1 MRIYANFDK
10 SQSSFIINFDKIENS
25 SSITSISLAPSVP
38 RDSIYPEWH
47 LRDSGLSLCEAFS
60 LPPRAII
67 DDEAN
72 RHSAGAEAVFCG
84 TASLTKASFRRVAVS
99 QKSHNLR
106 LRDLLLFVIRLGF
119 EPKTHSLEGCCSIQ
133 LSYRTI
139 LILRNEAA
147 RMKAD
152 CKYT

>member
-1 MRIYANFDK
+1 MN
-10 SQSSFIINFDKIENS
+10 
-25 SSITSISLAPSVP
+25 SISDKYHPG
-38 RDSIYPEWH
+38 YPEWH

-99 QKSHNLR
+99 QKNAQPMVVR
-106 LRDLLLFVIRLGF
+106 FALFVIRLGF
-119 EPKTHSLEGCCSIQ
+119 EKSQ
-133 LSYRTI
+133 
-139 LILRNEAA
+139 
-147 RMKAD
+147 
-152 CKYT
+152 